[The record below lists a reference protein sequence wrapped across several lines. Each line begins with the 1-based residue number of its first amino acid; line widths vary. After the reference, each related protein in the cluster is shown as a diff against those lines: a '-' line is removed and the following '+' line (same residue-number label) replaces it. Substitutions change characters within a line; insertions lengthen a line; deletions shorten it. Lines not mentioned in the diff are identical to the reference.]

1 MQGAIC
7 MCRHQQGAIALLAL
21 GLGIL
26 IGTVCNS
33 TWLSIVLI
41 LGCFGLG
48 CLCQKKIGIDLST
61 AAYTLGKN
69 HKEGTIWNWPFNKAP

>member
-48 CLCQKKIGIDLST
+48 CLCQKK
-61 AAYTLGKN
+61 
-69 HKEGTIWNWPFNKAP
+69 

>member
-1 MQGAIC
+1 MASGFLPSGKKNKHLLPALCICCMQGAIC

-26 IGTVCNS
+26 IGTVCSS

-48 CLCQKKIGIDLST
+48 CLCQKK
-61 AAYTLGKN
+61 
-69 HKEGTIWNWPFNKAP
+69 